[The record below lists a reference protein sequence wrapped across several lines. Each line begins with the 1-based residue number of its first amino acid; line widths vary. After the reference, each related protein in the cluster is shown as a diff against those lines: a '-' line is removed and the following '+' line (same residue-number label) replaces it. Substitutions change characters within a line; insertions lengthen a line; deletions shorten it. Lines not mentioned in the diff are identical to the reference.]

1 MMQIGLIGISAGAA
15 AALLFASL
23 QSGSL
28 LSIVLFYLSPM
39 PIMIAAMGWSHIA
52 GLVAALSG
60 GLSLAVAFDSYF
72 AFAFMVCAAVPAW
85 WLGYLAL
92 LARPGASPE
101 TLEWYPPGRI
111 VLWAAGAAA
120 IATVVMAL
128 AAFGADAESFN
139 KALTAFLNTAE
150 ERFRNANNLGSQKT
164 INTEMLALVMPS
176 VVASLNTVILLVNA
190 SLAARV
196 VRLSGQLR
204 RPWPELP
211 MIAFPR
217 TAPILLA
224 AALGGLFLT
233 GILGIASGI
242 FAGALTMAFAI
253 LGIAVLHVITRGNAA
268 RSIVLCLVYIAAV
281 LFTWPAIIVLALMG
295 LVETVFDLRG
305 RIAAIR
311 TPPTTTRT

>member
-1 MMQIGLIGISAGAA
+1 
-15 AALLFASL
+15 
-23 QSGSL
+23 
-28 LSIVLFYLSPM
+28 
-39 PIMIAAMGWSHIA
+39 
-52 GLVAALSG
+52 
-60 GLSLAVAFDSYF
+60 
-72 AFAFMVCAAVPAW
+72 MVCAAVPAW

-92 LARPGASPE
+92 LARPGAAPA

-120 IATVVMAL
+120 IATVVMAI
-128 AAFGADAESFN
+128 AAFGFDADAFN
-139 KALTAFLNTAE
+139 KTLTAFLNVVE
-150 ERFRNANNLGSQKT
+150 ERFRNANNLGSEKT
-164 INTEMLALVMPS
+164 INTEMLALVMPA
-176 VVASLNTVILLVNA
+176 VVASLNTVILLINA

-224 AALGGLFLT
+224 AVLGGMFLT

-242 FAGALTMAFAI
+242 FAGALTTAFAV

-268 RSIVLCLVYIAAV
+268 RPIVLAVVYTAAL
-281 LFTWPAIIVLALMG
+281 LFTWPAVIVFALMG
-295 LVETVFDLRG
+295 LVETVFNLRG

-311 TPPTTTRT
+311 TPPTTT